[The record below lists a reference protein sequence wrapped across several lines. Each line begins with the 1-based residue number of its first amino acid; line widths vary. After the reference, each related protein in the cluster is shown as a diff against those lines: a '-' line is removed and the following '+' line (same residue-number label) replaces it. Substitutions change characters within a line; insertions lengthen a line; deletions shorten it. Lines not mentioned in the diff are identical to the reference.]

1 MFIFFSDVD
10 SEATEGNTENE
21 QEDARP
27 STGQVKQL
35 CYRRQNLGF
44 RASWLSVS

>member
-10 SEATEGNTENE
+10 SETTEGNTENE

-44 RASWLSVS
+44 CAS